1 VWALVDSRIQK
12 WSMKTEGWEEAL
24 LDTEVLDA
32 IRLKMRETFGYS
44 VCKDDAELDL
54 ELVDIDTETGT
65 IG

>member
-1 VWALVDSRIQK
+1 
-12 WSMKTEGWEEAL
+12 MKTEGWEEAL